1 MSIFFSM
8 ITVQQIDTQTFLIL
22 KEFLKDFRISNINTD
37 NARFMLDSLYMKKST
52 LLASQSFDLE
62 TVYKDGVAYGLDG
75 LP

>member
-1 MSIFFSM
+1 M
-8 ITVQQIDTQTFLIL
+8 

-52 LLASQSFDLE
+52 LFASQSFDLE